1 MLIIKNVNIVSMN
14 SRKVDH
20 NQSLLIRNGIIVAI
34 GNQLPS
40 PETAC
45 PVINARG
52 QYLMPGLINMHT
64 HLGDN
69 RDDLLLYLVNGITT
83 IRNMWGFESFHLG
96 QYFLGTRVFHH
107 LELKKQISKG
117 RITGPDINTP
127 GALLDGDPP
136 FFPKFMYIHAIKDI
150 GQIRKIIKTQ
160 AGKGYD
166 FIKIYSKLSLKN
178 FNDII
183 RIAKEFN
190 MPVAGHVPDAV
201 GLKHALESQMK
212 SIEHLYGFV
221 NPYHP
226 EKNLNDEEIKL
237 MAGLAASNNV
247 WNCPTLIA
255 NERLA
260 NVQKQAEYE
269 REKPL
274 AYISQKNIK
283 AMRFLIKESRKVF
296 EKAGFTDQQAY
307 MEKLFLIVRHLKSEG
322 AGILLGTDK
331 AVPYVVAGFA
341 EHQEMQLL
349 AQAGLTN
356 YEIISAGTVNAARC
370 LGKEAEIGTIGIG
383 KKADMILTEK
393 NPLDDLH
400 TISCHL
406 GVIKHGVYYSREA
419 CNNILAEIKRRV
431 SR

>member
-1 MLIIKNVNIVSMN
+1 MIIIQNVNIVSMK
-14 SRKVDH
+14 SKKVDT
-20 NQSLLIRNGIIVAI
+20 NQSLMIHNGIIEAI
-34 GNQLPS
+34 GNQLPL
-40 PETAC
+40 PEAAC
-45 PVINARG
+45 TIIDAHS
-52 QYLMPGLINMHT
+52 QYVMPGLINMHT

-69 RDDLLLYLVNGITT
+69 RNDLKLYLVNGITT
-83 IRNMWGFESFHLG
+83 IRNMWGYESFRFGHYL
-96 QYFLGTRVFHH
+96 FGTRVFHH

-117 RITGPDINTP
+117 HIASPDIYTP

-136 FFPKFMYIHAIKDI
+136 FFPRFMYIHAVKDAE
-150 GQIRKIIKTQ
+150 QIRKIIKTQ
-160 AGKGYD
+160 ANKGYD

-183 RIAKEFN
+183 HIAKEFD
-190 MPVAGHVPDAV
+190 MQVVGHVPDAV

-221 NPYHP
+221 NPYFP
-226 EKNLNDEEIKL
+226 DKNLDDEQIKL

-260 NVQKQAEYE
+260 NVKKQAEYE
-269 REKPL
+269 SEQHL
-274 AYISQKNIK
+274 SYVSQKNIK
-283 AMRFLIKESRKVF
+283 AMRFLIEESSKVF
-296 EKAGFTDQQAY
+296 NKAGLTDQQIY
-307 MEKLFLIVRHLKSEG
+307 MEKLFHIIRQLKSEG

-331 AVPYVVAGFA
+331 SVPYVVAGFA

-356 YEIISAGTVNAARC
+356 HEIISAATVNAARC
-370 LGKEAEIGTIGIG
+370 LGKEAEIGTIETG
-383 KKADMILTEK
+383 KKADMILTNK

-419 CNNILAEIKRRV
+419 CNKILAEIKEHV